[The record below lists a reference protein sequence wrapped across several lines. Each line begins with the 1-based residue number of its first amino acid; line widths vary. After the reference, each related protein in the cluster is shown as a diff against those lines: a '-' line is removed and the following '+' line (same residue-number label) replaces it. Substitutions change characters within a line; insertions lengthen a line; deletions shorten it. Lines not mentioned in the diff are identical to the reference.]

1 MLADT
6 CTVTLNSQNATMTD
20 GVVTTGEV
28 TQKKTP
34 IESVEITLTVPVV
47 GSAAPKATC
56 SDTNVALETKWY
68 TANDLDAAVTI
79 FTAGTKYVA
88 KITITVAT
96 ASTDTHEL
104 AENYTV
110 TLTDD
115 NGSLT
120 DCVYTT
126 GEFTAAAATTKR

>member
-1 MLADT
+1 M
-6 CTVTLNSQNATMTD
+6 
-20 GVVTTGEV
+20 
-28 TQKKTP
+28 
-34 IESVEITLTVPVV
+34 
-47 GSAAPKATC
+47 
-56 SDTNVALETKWY
+56 ALETKWY
-68 TANDLDAAVTI
+68 AANNLDTAVTT

-110 TLTDD
+110 TLTGGS
-115 NGSLT
+115 GSLT
-120 DCVYTT
+120 NGVYTT